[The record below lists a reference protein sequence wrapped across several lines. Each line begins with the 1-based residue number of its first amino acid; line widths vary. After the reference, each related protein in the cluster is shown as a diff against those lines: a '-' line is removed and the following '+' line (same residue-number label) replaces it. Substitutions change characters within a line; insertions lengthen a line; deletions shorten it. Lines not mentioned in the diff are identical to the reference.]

1 MFGMRTVAGKCILR
15 ATADFALQPDPSAS
29 NHSSLIGL
37 LTQFQPTMTPLDPA
51 WIDFIFPRDCA
62 VTGGALDTH
71 EPGHLSAQGGRALLR
86 ITDPRCGKCG
96 QPLYGKVLGSKD
108 CPRCTDLPTGF
119 GRAVCAF
126 KSRDLARELIHRG
139 KYRGEPQ
146 LWEDLCRLAC
156 EDAQVRRHLA
166 GSLLIPAPLHP
177 SRLRERGYDQ
187 AARIARELGRWIP
200 GALPADYLRRV
211 RATQQQARLDREA
224 RQENLDDA
232 FRLLPGLSIAPK
244 QRLVV
249 IDDVLTTGATLASAA
264 RTLRA
269 AGAKVVDAFA
279 LARG

>member
-1 MFGMRTVAGKCILR
+1 M
-15 ATADFALQPDPSAS
+15 TA
-29 NHSSLIGL
+29 
-37 LTQFQPTMTPLDPA
+37 LDPA
-51 WIDFIFPRDCA
+51 WLDFLFPRDCA
-62 VTGGALDTH
+62 VTGAALDAS
-71 EPGHLSAQGGRALLR
+71 EPGHLSALGGRALLR
-86 ITDPRCGKCG
+86 IVDPRCGKCG

-108 CPRCTDLPTGF
+108 CPRCADLPTGF

-146 LWEDLCRLAC
+146 LWADLCRLAC
-156 EDAQVRRHLA
+156 EDAKVRRHLA
-166 GSLLIPAPLHP
+166 GSLLVPTPLHP
-177 SRLRERGYDQ
+177 TRLRERGYDQ
-187 AARIARELGRWIP
+187 AARIAQELSRWVP
-200 GALPADYLRRV
+200 GATPTHCLQRV

-232 FRLLPGLSIAPK
+232 FRLLPGFSLLPK

-249 IDDVLTTGATLASAA
+249 IDDVLTTGATLASAG

-269 AGAKVVDAFA
+269 AGASVVDAFA